1 MNKNF
6 FLLVGCFLISITVL
20 ACSDK
25 EKNESMEDLLQFF
38 QVEVNGKFQD
48 AAIDIVNAC
57 LLYTSDAADE

>member
-25 EKNESMEDLLQFF
+25 EKNESMKELLQFF

-48 AAIDIVNAC
+48 AAIDIA
-57 LLYTSDAADE
+57 DARIILSEVKR